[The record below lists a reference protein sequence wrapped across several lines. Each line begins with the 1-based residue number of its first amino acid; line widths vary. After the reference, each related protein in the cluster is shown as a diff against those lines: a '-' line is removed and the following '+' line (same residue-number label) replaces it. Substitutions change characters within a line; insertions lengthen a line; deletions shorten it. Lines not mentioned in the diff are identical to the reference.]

1 MTRRR
6 ALRGGRL
13 GRPARSGDSFT
24 TSAELGAE
32 ADVALAHAVEH
43 DVDPPAADHP
53 LEPVVAVLA
62 LEEPGLDELREHL
75 EAPHALGRGR
85 EGGGDARPGAHPLE
99 PGGEAGARPGR
110 VAGVGEALDIGDH
123 RQVAPPE
130 GPAVEPGPIGEL
142 PLEVA
147 MRARRLLGAAGE
159 ESLGARRARV
169 RARPARALDKAG
181 RGCQGTSEEDAV
193 AIRIETPE
201 GTDAL
206 TEFVLFHDRVYASR
220 PARWSAFVPLE
231 LPILAG
237 GSPFVEG
244 RRVRP
249 FVAREGDEIVART
262 AAVVDSRYN
271 RHWRERL
278 GHLVM
283 FEALPGTREATRLL
297 LDAACEWLE
306 HQGTEAARAGFG
318 VLEFP
323 FVIDAYDV
331 LPPPFV
337 RHNPAYYHALLK
349 DSGFETEDRKSTRLN
364 SSHPSIS
371 YAVFCLKKKKKRTT
385 TSTHP

>member
-1 MTRRR
+1 
-6 ALRGGRL
+6 
-13 GRPARSGDSFT
+13 
-24 TSAELGAE
+24 
-32 ADVALAHAVEH
+32 
-43 DVDPPAADHP
+43 
-53 LEPVVAVLA
+53 
-62 LEEPGLDELREHL
+62 
-75 EAPHALGRGR
+75 
-85 EGGGDARPGAHPLE
+85 
-99 PGGEAGARPGR
+99 
-110 VAGVGEALDIGDH
+110 
-123 RQVAPPE
+123 
-130 GPAVEPGPIGEL
+130 
-142 PLEVA
+142 
-147 MRARRLLGAAGE
+147 
-159 ESLGARRARV
+159 
-169 RARPARALDKAG
+169 LDKAG

-297 LDAACEWLE
+297 LDAACEWRE
-306 HQGTEAARAGFG
+306 HQGTEAVPASRRVAEFTELWSDTFKTHWGFTPFSEGEIALLAELQGPVGMLDLSLIAYEGTRPVG
-318 VLEFP
+318 VLWVMPE
-323 FVIDAYDV
+323 ISGIA
-331 LPPPFV
+331 
-337 RHNPAYYHALLK
+337 ALAP
-349 DSGFETEDRKSTRLN
+349 G
-364 SSHPSIS
+364 
-371 YAVFCLKKKKKRTT
+371 YALAAAE
-385 TSTHP
+385 